1 MANRKTYLSL
11 RTGRFLISKGG
22 ESMIYIIIILIL
34 LPIAICIDVAK
45 RS

>member
-1 MANRKTYLSL
+1 
-11 RTGRFLISKGG
+11 
-22 ESMIYIIIILIL
+22 MIYIIIILIL